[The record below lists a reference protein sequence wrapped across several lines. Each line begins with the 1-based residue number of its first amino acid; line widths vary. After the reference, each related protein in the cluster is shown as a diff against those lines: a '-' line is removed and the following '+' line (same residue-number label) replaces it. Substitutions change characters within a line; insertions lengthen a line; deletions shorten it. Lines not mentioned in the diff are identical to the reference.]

1 MTIRSDTWNR
11 WATGSRVPPVAPV
24 YWGRFVLVAAL
35 CALGALGLACERRPV
50 GRRSG
55 DPGREMARVN
65 GTPLYQ
71 RDFDSYL
78 PSDYRRAFTAS
89 EQMHYLDRWVTTQL
103 LYDAAREQGIGVTSD
118 IEFRIDQLKKDL
130 VADQLVQK
138 VISEEAVVTEGEVR
152 AYYDAHLDEYTREYR
167 VSHIVV
173 GSLEDA
179 AAVQERLKTRTFSW
193 VERRHSLDK
202 HTGVGGDLGF
212 LSKGNMIPEFEDVV
226 FDMEPGSVSDVIESD
241 FGYHVIKLTDVR
253 TSRNKLDYE
262 DAAEEISRFLL
273 LQKRSAV
280 YDALVESL
288 REKAVVEI
296 FDAELRMAQQAE
308 AEADTLD

>member
-1 MTIRSDTWNR
+1 
-11 WATGSRVPPVAPV
+11 
-24 YWGRFVLVAAL
+24 
-35 CALGALGLACERRPV
+35 
-50 GRRSG
+50 
-55 DPGREMARVN
+55 MARVN

-71 RDFDSYL
+71 SDFDSYL
-78 PSDYRRAFTAS
+78 PSDYRRAFTAN
-89 EQMHYLDRWVTTQL
+89 ERMHYLDRWITTQL
-103 LYDAAREQGIGVTSD
+103 LYDAARERGIGVTPD
-118 IEFRIDQLKKDL
+118 IAFRLEQLTKAL
-130 VADQLVQK
+130 VADRLVQE
-138 VISEEAVVTEGEVR
+138 VISEEAVVTEAEVR
-152 AYYDAHLDEYTREYR
+152 AYYDAHLDEYTKEYR

-173 GSLEDA
+173 GSLEDVA
-179 AAVQERLKTRTFSW
+179 TVQELLKTRTFSW

-226 FDMEPGSVSDVIESD
+226 FDMETGSVSDVIESD

-262 DAAEEISRFLL
+262 DAAEEVSRVLL

-280 YDALVESL
+280 YDELVRSL
-288 REKAVVEI
+288 REEAVVEV

-308 AEADTLD
+308 AQTDTLD

>member
-1 MTIRSDTWNR
+1 MRNR
-11 WATGSRVPPVAPV
+11 WATGSHVLPVAPLH
-24 YWGRFVLVAAL
+24 WGRLLLALVL
-35 CALGALGLACERRPV
+35 CAAGVLGSACERRPV

-89 EQMHYLDRWVTTQL
+89 ERMHYLDRWITTQL
-103 LYDAAREQGIGVTSD
+103 LYDAARERGMGVTSD
-118 IEFRIDQLKKDL
+118 IEFRIEQLKKDL

-152 AYYDAHLDEYTREYR
+152 AYYDAHIDEYTREYR

-179 AAVQERLKTRTFSW
+179 AEVQERLKTRTFSW

-202 HTGVGGDLGF
+202 HTGVGGDQGF

-226 FDMEPGSVSDVIESD
+226 FDMETGSVSGVIESD
-241 FGYHVIKLTDVR
+241 FGYHVIKLTDAR

-262 DAAEEISRFLL
+262 DAAEEISRVLL
-273 LQKRSAV
+273 LQKRAAV
-280 YDALVESL
+280 YDALLSSL
-288 REKAVVEI
+288 RERAVVDV
-296 FDAELRMAQQAE
+296 FDAELRMAQQAQ
-308 AEADTLD
+308 AGADTLQ